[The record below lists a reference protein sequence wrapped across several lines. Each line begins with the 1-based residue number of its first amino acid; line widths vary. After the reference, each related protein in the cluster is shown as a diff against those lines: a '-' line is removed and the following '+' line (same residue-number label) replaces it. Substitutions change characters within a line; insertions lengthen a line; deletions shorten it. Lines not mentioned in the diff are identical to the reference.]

1 MIVIFQA
8 EGLSLAKAD
17 SFSRFD
23 NPAEA
28 NWIVCG
34 DLNDFLEKDGVSDT
48 GHGLGPLVD
57 GGFAL
62 DALMMSDKPALERWT
77 HHYPD
82 EDSYAALD
90 HFLLSPALARKNPRP
105 DMRITRSGLPWRAE
119 RYTGMRLPGIG
130 WTAPKASDHCPLTIE
145 FEI

>member
-1 MIVIFQA
+1 
-8 EGLSLAKAD
+8 
-17 SFSRFD
+17 
-23 NPAEA
+23 
-28 NWIVCG
+28 
-34 DLNDFLEKDGVSDT
+34 
-48 GHGLGPLVD
+48 
-57 GGFAL
+57 
-62 DALMMSDKPALERWT
+62 MMSDKPALERWT